1 MPDTDT
7 SKGSRIMSITNALAS
22 VAVND
27 LSSAVQWYQ
36 RLFGRPP
43 DSEQEPDVVGWKFEQ
58 GGWLQVY
65 KNAERAGYGSV
76 TLAVTSLDE
85 QIADL
90 EKRGIDSGR
99 PMISANVR
107 VVMIKDQDGNS
118 IAFVETIE

>member
-1 MPDTDT
+1 
-7 SKGSRIMSITNALAS
+7 MSITNALAS
-22 VAVND
+22 VAVTD

-36 RLFGRPP
+36 KLLGRRP
-43 DSEQEPDVVGWKFEQ
+43 DSEREPDVAGWKFEK

-65 KNAERAGYGSV
+65 KNAERAGYGSL

-90 EKRGIDSGR
+90 QKRGIDTGR
-99 PMISANVR
+99 QMISANVR

-118 IAFVETIE
+118 IAFAETIE

>member
-1 MPDTDT
+1 
-7 SKGSRIMSITNALAS
+7 MSITNAFAS
-22 VAVND
+22 VAVKD
-27 LSSAVQWYQ
+27 LSAAVQWYQ

-43 DSEQEPDVVGWKFEQ
+43 DSRQEPEVAGWKFEQ

-65 KNAERAGYGSV
+65 KNAERAGYGSL

-90 EKRGIDSGR
+90 EKRGIDTGR
-99 PMISANVR
+99 QMISENVR

-118 IAFVETIE
+118 IAFAETIEQSVDQ